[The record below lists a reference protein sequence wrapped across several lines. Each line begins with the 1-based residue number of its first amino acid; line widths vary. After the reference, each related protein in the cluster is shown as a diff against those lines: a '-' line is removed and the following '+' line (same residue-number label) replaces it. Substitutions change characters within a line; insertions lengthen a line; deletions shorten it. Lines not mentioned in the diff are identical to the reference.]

1 MKLNT
6 TRFGEIEIEESK
18 IIEFPLG
25 IPGFAVLKRYILIEY
40 KEPIRWLHA
49 VDEPDVAFIVTDPF
63 AIFPEYTFD
72 MSDEVKD
79 FLGLKDPKDIVVLV
93 IVTVADNSLTVNL
106 KAPIIFNAANFKAAQ
121 MIIDSDKYSFK
132 EPFPVPPPKGEG
144 K

>member
-6 TRFGEIEIEESK
+6 TRFGEIEVEEDK

-25 IPGFAVLKRYILIEY
+25 IPGFTALKRYILMEY

-49 VDEPDVAFIVTDPF
+49 VDDPDVAFIVTDPF
-63 AIFPEYTFD
+63 AIFPGYTFD

-79 FLGLKDPKDIVVLV
+79 FLGIRDPKDIVVLV
-93 IVTVADNSLTVNL
+93 IITVEGSSLTVNL
-106 KAPIIFNAANFKAAQ
+106 KAPIVFNAANFKAAQ
-121 MIIDSDKYSFK
+121 MLIDNDRYSFK
-132 EPFPVPPPKGEG
+132 EPFPVLPSKGEG